1 MSYFQKLYDQMPVPV
16 QNLLVSLSGFS
27 RNLSRYGLTY
37 DAYRNFL
44 KDFDTWSLEGKLEYQ
59 RRELIRLIRYAS
71 RYSKFYRELYR
82 GIPLQRIQSIDDLKM
97 LPVVDKEMLRKNID
111 DVVTVKRTG
120 AVEGHT
126 GGTTGKSL
134 VVLFTRQD
142 KMKRMAM
149 LDHFKARVGFEN
161 RKMKRATFNGKHIIP
176 PKQKK
181 NIYWRYNAA
190 CRQMIYSSFHLTE
203 ENMQYYVDSLNRFK
217 PHALDGFFT
226 SLCDIASY
234 MERHGIEPLFT
245 PAAIFPTSETV
256 TPQGREL
263 LERVFHAR
271 VYDQY
276 ASSEGAPFVTEC
288 PHHALHME
296 LASGVF
302 EHLDENGGEIL
313 VTSFTTYGTP
323 LIRYRIGDAM
333 HFEDPAKT
341 CSCGCEGPLVSRIE
355 GRSMDFLYTAK
366 GARINGG
373 NVANLFK
380 NIPNAIIRA
389 QIIQEKMDALLVK
402 LEVDKKLYLPEYD
415 EQLRREIL
423 HKFGAETEV
432 LIEHVDDLPREASGK
447 FRMIQ
452 NKLCCRG
459 DELWNP

>member
-1 MSYFQKLYDQMPVPV
+1 MAYNRISPAFFVLLDPGLKAPGVGFGFRCCNRGCLWALGVSKMSYFQKLYDQMPVPV

-234 MERHGIEPLFT
+234 MERHGIEPLF
-245 PAAIFPTSETV
+245 S
-256 TPQGREL
+256 GRHFSHIERL
-263 LERVFHAR
+263 HPGPGALERVFH
-271 VYDQY
+271 
-276 ASSEGAPFVTEC
+276 EGYTTSMLQRGRRLSLC
-288 PHHALHME
+288 PHLLHME
-296 LASGVF
+296 LPSGV
-302 EHLDENGGEIL
+302 
-313 VTSFTTYGTP
+313 
-323 LIRYRIGDAM
+323 
-333 HFEDPAKT
+333 
-341 CSCGCEGPLVSRIE
+341 
-355 GRSMDFLYTAK
+355 
-366 GARINGG
+366 
-373 NVANLFK
+373 
-380 NIPNAIIRA
+380 
-389 QIIQEKMDALLVK
+389 
-402 LEVDKKLYLPEYD
+402 
-415 EQLRREIL
+415 
-423 HKFGAETEV
+423 
-432 LIEHVDDLPREASGK
+432 
-447 FRMIQ
+447 
-452 NKLCCRG
+452 
-459 DELWNP
+459 